1 MKPDNRRLFGGAAVA
16 VVLAAAGGFG
26 LAKCTSKPPAVAET
40 AAAKSAE
47 AKSEPGLAM
56 SEAAIKAAGVIVQP
70 VTAGG
75 LATEVLSQ
83 GAVVAAPGGEAVLTA
98 RAAGTVTRIF
108 KRLGDS
114 VRKGEA
120 LAVVESRDAAQIAA
134 DRSTAGAKET
144 LARRNLAREKSLYD
158 QRVSPRVD
166 LERAEAE
173 AAAASAE
180 SRRAQISAGAANVTS
195 DGRGVVVTSPING
208 RITAAQARLGAFVQ
222 PENELF
228 RVADP
233 KLIQVEASLGTL
245 DAPRVAVG
253 DRAVIEAN
261 DGQAIE
267 ARVRAV
273 TPTLN
278 AETRSA
284 TAVLEVTSLVL
295 QPGQA
300 VRVRIFPRNA
310 PASTAV
316 VLPDEAVQSFGGHD
330 VVFVRT
336 PKGFVV
342 QPVTAGRRSAG
353 RVEVIAGLAP
363 GQSVAVKNAFL
374 LKAELGKSAGEES

>member
-1 MKPDNRRLFGGAAVA
+1 MKLDNRRLFGGAAVA

-26 LAKCTSKPPAVAET
+26 LAKCTSSPPTPAA
-40 AAAKSAE
+40 AAAKPAE
-47 AKSEPGLAM
+47 ARAEPTLAM
-56 SEAAIKAAGVIVQP
+56 SEAAITAAGVIVQP
-70 VTAGG
+70 VSAGG

-83 GAVVAAPGGEAVLTA
+83 GAVVASPGGEAVLTA

-134 DRSTAGAKET
+134 DRATAGAKET
-144 LARRNLAREKSLYD
+144 LARRNLAREKSLFD

-180 SRRAQISAGAANVTS
+180 ARRAQISAGAANVTS
-195 DGRGVVVTSPING
+195 DGRGVVVTSPISG
-208 RITAAQARLGAFVQ
+208 RITAAQANLGAFVQ

-245 DAPRVAVG
+245 DAPRIAVG
-253 DRAVIEAN
+253 DRAVIEASG
-261 DGQAIE
+261 GQAIE

-278 AETRSA
+278 AETR
-284 TAVLEVTSLVL
+284 
-295 QPGQA
+295 
-300 VRVRIFPRNA
+300 
-310 PASTAV
+310 
-316 VLPDEAVQSFGGHD
+316 
-330 VVFVRT
+330 
-336 PKGFVV
+336 
-342 QPVTAGRRSAG
+342 
-353 RVEVIAGLAP
+353 
-363 GQSVAVKNAFL
+363 
-374 LKAELGKSAGEES
+374 

>member
-1 MKPDNRRLFGGAAVA
+1 MKQDNRRLFGGAALA

-26 LAKCTSKPPAVAET
+26 LAKCTSKPVAPAAE
-40 AAAKSAE
+40 AAKTAD

-56 SEAAIKAAGVIVQP
+56 TAEAIHGAGVIVEP
-70 VTAGG
+70 VKSGG
-75 LATEVLSQ
+75 LAAEVLSQ
-83 GAVVAAPGGEAVLTA
+83 GSVVAAPGGEAVLTA
-98 RAAGTVTRIF
+98 RASGTVTRIF

-120 LAVVESRDAAQIAA
+120 LAVLESRDAAQISA
-134 DRSTAGAKET
+134 DRATAGAKET
-144 LARRNLAREKSLYD
+144 LARRNLVREKSLYE

-166 LERAEAE
+166 YERAEAE

-180 SRRAQISAGAANVTS
+180 ARRAQVSASAADVTA
-195 DGRGVVVTSPING
+195 DGRGVVVTSPISG
-208 RITAAQARLGAFVQ
+208 RITVAQANLGAFVQ

-233 KLIQVEASLGTL
+233 KLVQVEAPVGAL
-245 DAPRVAVG
+245 DAPRIAIG
-253 DRAVIEAN
+253 DRAVIESA

-284 TAVLEVTSLVL
+284 TAVLDVTAAAL

-310 PASTAV
+310 ATSTAIV
-316 VLPDEAVQSFGGHD
+316 VPDEAVQSVGGHD
-330 VVFVRT
+330 VVFART
-336 PKGFVV
+336 AKGFEAR
-342 QPVTAGRRSAG
+342 PVTVGRRSAG
-353 RVEVIAGLAP
+353 RVEVLAGLTS

-374 LKAELGKSAGEES
+374 LKAELGKSAGEEE

>member
-1 MKPDNRRLFGGAAVA
+1 MKQDNRRLFGGAALA

-26 LAKCTSKPPAVAET
+26 LAKCTLKPVAPA
-40 AAAKSAE
+40 AE
-47 AKSEPGLAM
+47 AVKTPEYKSEPRLAM
-56 SEAAIKAAGVIVQP
+56 TAEAIQAAGVIVQP

-75 LATEVLSQ
+75 LATELLSQ
-83 GAVVAAPGGEAVLTA
+83 GSVVAAPGGEAVLTA
-98 RAAGTVTRIF
+98 RASGTVTRIF

-134 DRSTAGAKET
+134 DRATAGAKET
-144 LARRNLAREKSLYD
+144 LARRNLAREKSLFE

-166 LERAEAE
+166 YERAEAE

-180 SRRAQISAGAANVTS
+180 AHRAQVSAGAANVTT
-195 DGRGVVVTSPING
+195 DGRGVMVTSPISG
-208 RITAAQARLGAFVQ
+208 RITVAQANLGAFVQ

-233 KLIQVEASLGTL
+233 KLVQVEASVGAL
-245 DAPRVAVG
+245 DAPRIAVG
-253 DRAVIEAN
+253 DRAVIEAA

-273 TPTLN
+273 TPSLN
-278 AETRSA
+278 AETRAA
-284 TAVLEVTSLVL
+284 TAVLEVTSSAL

-300 VRVRIFPRNA
+300 VRVRLFPRIA
-310 PASTAV
+310 ATSAAIV
-316 VLPDEAVQSFGGHD
+316 VPDEAVQSFGGHD
-330 VVFVRT
+330 VVFTRT
-336 PKGFVV
+336 AKGFEAR
-342 QPVTAGRRSAG
+342 PVTIGRRSAG
-353 RVEVIAGLAP
+353 RVEIIAGLAS

-374 LKAELGKSAGEES
+374 LKAELGKSAGEEE

>member
-1 MKPDNRRLFGGAAVA
+1 MKQDNRRLFGGAALA

-26 LAKCTSKPPAVAET
+26 LAKCTSKPVAPAAE
-40 AAAKSAE
+40 AAKTPE
-47 AKSEPGLAM
+47 AKSEAGLAM
-56 SEAAIKAAGVIVQP
+56 TAEAIQAAGVIVQP

-83 GAVVAAPGGEAVLTA
+83 GSVVAAPGGEAVLTA
-98 RAAGTVTRIF
+98 RASGTVTRIF

-134 DRSTAGAKET
+134 DRATAGAKET
-144 LARRNLAREKSLYD
+144 LARRNLAREKSLFE

-166 LERAEAE
+166 YERAEAE

-180 SRRAQISAGAANVTS
+180 AHRAKVSAGAANVTA
-195 DGRGVVVTSPING
+195 DGRGVLVTSPISG
-208 RITAAQARLGAFVQ
+208 RITLAQANLGAFVQ

-233 KLIQVEASLGTL
+233 RLVQVEASIGAL
-245 DAPRVAVG
+245 DAPRIAVG
-253 DRAVIEAN
+253 DRAVVEAA

-278 AETRSA
+278 AETRAA
-284 TAVLEVTSLVL
+284 TAVLEVTSTAL

-310 PASTAV
+310 VASTAIV
-316 VLPDEAVQSFGGHD
+316 VPDEAVQSFGGHD

-336 PKGFVV
+336 VKGFETR
-342 QPVTAGRRSAG
+342 PVTIGRRSAG
-353 RVEVIAGLAP
+353 RVEIIAGLAP
-363 GQSVAVKNAFL
+363 NQSIAVKNAFL
-374 LKAELGKSAGEES
+374 LKAELGKSAGEEE

>member
-1 MKPDNRRLFGGAAVA
+1 MKQDNRRLFGGAALA

-26 LAKCTSKPPAVAET
+26 LAKCTSKPVAPAAE
-40 AAAKSAE
+40 AAKTPE

-56 SEAAIKAAGVIVQP
+56 TAEAIQAAGVIVQP
-70 VTAGG
+70 VTTGG
-75 LATEVLSQ
+75 LATEILSQ
-83 GAVVAAPGGEAVLTA
+83 GSVVAAPGGEAVLTA
-98 RAAGTVTRIF
+98 RASGTVTRIF

-134 DRSTAGAKET
+134 DRATAGAKET
-144 LARRNLAREKSLYD
+144 LARRNLAREKSLFE

-166 LERAEAE
+166 YERAEAE

-180 SRRAQISAGAANVTS
+180 AHRAQVSAGAANVTA
-195 DGRGVVVTSPING
+195 DGRGFVVTSPISG
-208 RITAAQARLGAFVQ
+208 RITVAQANLGAFVQ

-233 KLIQVEASLGTL
+233 RLVQVEASVGAL
-245 DAPRVAVG
+245 DAPRIAVG
-253 DRAVIEAN
+253 DRAVIEAA

-278 AETRSA
+278 AETRAA
-284 TAVLEVTSLVL
+284 TAVLEVTSTAL

-310 PASTAV
+310 VASTAIV
-316 VLPDEAVQSFGGHD
+316 VPDEAVQSFGGHD
-330 VVFVRT
+330 VVLVRT
-336 PKGFVV
+336 AKGFETR
-342 QPVTAGRRSAG
+342 PVTIGRRSAG
-353 RVEVIAGLAP
+353 RVEIIAGLAP
-363 GQSVAVKNAFL
+363 NQSIAVKNAFL
-374 LKAELGKSAGEES
+374 LKAELGKSAGEGE